1 MAAPTK
7 DEMVKA
13 FIDLVSG
20 TRERSANLPDDLFPV
35 INATDI
41 KRISLGE
48 ATMIPLLCSLLSS
61 VHELRT
67 EVSVLRSGL
76 EALDVHTRVLSTI
89 SQLQEVVG
97 DRVTAPLTSSL
108 RDLSHRVAGSAPA
121 QAPSLR
127 QPPEIGRAHV

>member
-1 MAAPTK
+1 MATPSK

-13 FIDLVSG
+13 FIDLVST
-20 TRERSANLPDDLFPV
+20 TRERSSNLPNDLFPV

-41 KRISLGE
+41 VRISLGE

-76 EALDVHTRVLSTI
+76 EALDVHTRVRPTI
-89 SQLQEVVG
+89 SQL
-97 DRVTAPLTSSL
+97 
-108 RDLSHRVAGSAPA
+108 
-121 QAPSLR
+121 
-127 QPPEIGRAHV
+127 